1 MLFLFQYVQVTYVV
15 LLPEK
20 LKILVLNLQKGT
32 TSYLGTLAASILPL
46 QPLTIRSWT
55 NLSGHG
61 QKATCRCIPNRL
73 WENGLQVFPRHFPT
87 HSCDSSAALQQHPLL
102 PSTTLIQPPPQ
113 SSILCSQ
120 CLNLK
125 NPVKEHKCR
134 AFSFL
139 RLCHH
144 HGKMSGKVVTGNS
157 HSRLRLGRC
166 IRSSYTAGSYL
177 TSSQTYFSISTLQE
191 GDTIPSCSDCPC
203 GLRLCPKIVTWFSKA
218 MALISKWWYQ
228 NYFY

>member
-15 LLPEK
+15 LLTEK

-144 HGKMSGKVVTGNS
+144 HELNFESLWVCCSNCPT
-157 HSRLRLGRC
+157 
-166 IRSSYTAGSYL
+166 TAVCSQGGAIHQDHKL
-177 TSSQTYFSISTLQE
+177 TCTTTHWNQGIKGHQALTLARQH
-191 GDTIPSCSDCPC
+191 TSASDKLPDHV
-203 GLRLCPKIVTWFSKA
+203 LQQK
-218 MALISKWWYQ
+218 
-228 NYFY
+228 